1 VRCTC
6 MRCTCRQAYRVQS
19 SEFIIARVRAV
30 HMHAVHM
37 QTVHTAP
44 SVHTTHRVASDV
56 YHGARPVVCPE
67 LPQVPEED
75 VLGHE
80 VPLLDEGLLYAGGKR
95 ERVEVHVAVAKLQR
109 CADVAGDRLVSV
121 AVRETGRQDAV
132 G

>member
-1 VRCTC
+1 
-6 MRCTCRQAYRVQS
+6 M
-19 SEFIIARVRAV
+19 

-37 QTVHTAP
+37 QTGIQFTRPTACAHNTPRVHPCAP
-44 SVHTTHRVASDV
+44 VCTRVHTTHRVASDV